1 MILAETGVSVFSSLF
16 ENFWVVLL
24 LKTVAVMGFFLVVPL
39 GVGYVEHKGLA
50 HMQARLGPMEAGAF
64 HGWAQLVADGV
75 KFIQKEDVIPAAADR
90 HVFSLAPAVAMIP
103 YIAIL
108 VVLPISDSWFAEN
121 LDVGIF
127 FVLAMSSVSVI
138 GVMMAGWSSANKFSL
153 IGALRAAAQL
163 IAYELPLVIAA
174 AAVVMQAG
182 TLSMIGIVEAQHS
195 LWFIIP
201 QLPGFLIFMMAAFAE
216 LQRPPFDM
224 PIADSEIIFGAYTE
238 YTGLKFAFFLLAE
251 YGGIVAFS
259 GIASRAV
266 PGRLPAAAGHPDP
279 GPVDDDGQDRRA
291 RLLLHLAPGHV
302 SAAARGPAP
311 AVLLAGVDPAVVG
324 PDHGRGRGEGG
335 VLDGR
340 ADAEASG
347 TGLGL
352 AKGLSVT
359 LKTMLQPAVTQQ
371 YPRVKPDLPPRTRGV
386 IALKEANC
394 TVCYKCSRECPDWCI
409 YIDAHKETHDPAGGG
424 RARSQKV
431 LDRFAIDYA
440 LCMYCGICVEVCPFD
455 ALFWS
460 PEFEYGEY
468 DIDLMT
474 HEKER
479 LEEWTYTVLPPPALE
494 DGAVPTEEQA
504 S

>member
-1 MILAETGVSVFSSLF
+1 VILAETGVSVFSSLF

-24 LKTVAVMGFFLVVPL
+24 LKTIAVMGFFLVVPL

-75 KFIQKEDVIPAAADR
+75 KFIQKEDVVPAAADR
-90 HVFSLAPAVAMIP
+90 NVFSLAPAVAMIP

-174 AAVVMQAG
+174 AAIVMQAG
-182 TLSMIGIVEAQHS
+182 TLSMIGIVEAQQN
-195 LWFIIP
+195 LWFVIP
-201 QLPGFLIFMMAAFAE
+201 QLPGFLIFMIAAFAE

-259 GIASRAV
+259 GIASV
-266 PGRLPAAAGHPDP
+266 LYLGGYQPLPGIPIP
-279 GPVDDDGQDRRA
+279 GPLMMMGKIGALAFFFIWLRA
-291 RLLLHLAPGHV
+291 
-302 SAAARGPAP
+302 
-311 AVLLAGVDPAVVG
+311 
-324 PDHGRGRGEGG
+324 
-335 VLDGR
+335 
-340 ADAEASG
+340 
-347 TGLGL
+347 T
-352 AKGLSVT
+352 
-359 LKTMLQPAVTQQ
+359 
-371 YPRVKPDLPPRTRGV
+371 YPRLREDQLQRFSWLALIPLSLALIMGV
-386 IALKEANC
+386 AVA
-394 TVCYKCSRECPDWCI
+394 
-409 YIDAHKETHDPAGGG
+409 
-424 RARSQKV
+424 KV
-431 LDRFAIDYA
+431 AF
-440 LCMYCGICVEVCPFD
+440 
-455 ALFWS
+455 
-460 PEFEYGEY
+460 
-468 DIDLMT
+468 
-474 HEKER
+474 
-479 LEEWTYTVLPPPALE
+479 
-494 DGAVPTEEQA
+494 
-504 S
+504 

>member
-1 MILAETGVSVFSSLF
+1 VILAETGVSVFSSLF
-16 ENFWVVLL
+16 SNFWIVLL
-24 LKTVAVMGFFLVVPL
+24 LKTIAVMGFFLVVPL

-75 KFIQKEDVIPAAADR
+75 KFIQKEDVVPAAADR
-90 HVFSLAPAVAMIP
+90 NVFSLAPAVAMIP

-182 TLSMIGIVEAQHS
+182 TLSMIGIVEAQQD

-201 QLPGFLIFMMAAFAE
+201 QLPGFLIFMIAAFAE

-259 GIASRAV
+259 GIASV
-266 PGRLPAAAGHPDP
+266 LYLGGYQPLPGIPIP
-279 GPVDDDGQDRRA
+279 GPLMMMGKIGALAFFFIWLRA
-291 RLLLHLAPGHV
+291 
-302 SAAARGPAP
+302 
-311 AVLLAGVDPAVVG
+311 
-324 PDHGRGRGEGG
+324 
-335 VLDGR
+335 
-340 ADAEASG
+340 
-347 TGLGL
+347 T
-352 AKGLSVT
+352 
-359 LKTMLQPAVTQQ
+359 
-371 YPRVKPDLPPRTRGV
+371 YPRLREDQLQRFSWLALIPLSLALIMGV
-386 IALKEANC
+386 AVA
-394 TVCYKCSRECPDWCI
+394 
-409 YIDAHKETHDPAGGG
+409 
-424 RARSQKV
+424 KV
-431 LDRFAIDYA
+431 AF
-440 LCMYCGICVEVCPFD
+440 
-455 ALFWS
+455 
-460 PEFEYGEY
+460 
-468 DIDLMT
+468 
-474 HEKER
+474 
-479 LEEWTYTVLPPPALE
+479 
-494 DGAVPTEEQA
+494 
-504 S
+504 

>member
-1 MILAETGVSVFSSLF
+1 VILAEAGVSVFSSLF
-16 ENFWVVLL
+16 SNFWVVLL
-24 LKTVAVMGFFLVVPL
+24 LKTIAVMGFFLVVPL

-90 HVFSLAPAVAMIP
+90 NVFSLAPAVAMIP

-182 TLSMIGIVEAQHS
+182 TLSMIGIVEAQQD
-195 LWFIIP
+195 LWFIVP
-201 QLPGFLIFMMAAFAE
+201 QLPGFLIFMIAAFAE

-259 GIASRAV
+259 GIASV
-266 PGRLPAAAGHPDP
+266 LYLGGYQPLPGIPIP
-279 GPVDDDGQDRRA
+279 GPLMMMGKIGALAFFFIWLRA
-291 RLLLHLAPGHV
+291 
-302 SAAARGPAP
+302 
-311 AVLLAGVDPAVVG
+311 
-324 PDHGRGRGEGG
+324 
-335 VLDGR
+335 
-340 ADAEASG
+340 
-347 TGLGL
+347 T
-352 AKGLSVT
+352 
-359 LKTMLQPAVTQQ
+359 
-371 YPRVKPDLPPRTRGV
+371 YPRLREDQLQRFSWLALIPLSLALIMGV
-386 IALKEANC
+386 AVA
-394 TVCYKCSRECPDWCI
+394 
-409 YIDAHKETHDPAGGG
+409 
-424 RARSQKV
+424 KV
-431 LDRFAIDYA
+431 AF
-440 LCMYCGICVEVCPFD
+440 
-455 ALFWS
+455 
-460 PEFEYGEY
+460 
-468 DIDLMT
+468 
-474 HEKER
+474 
-479 LEEWTYTVLPPPALE
+479 
-494 DGAVPTEEQA
+494 
-504 S
+504 

>member
-16 ENFWVVLL
+16 QNFWVVLL
-24 LKTVAVMGFFLVVPL
+24 LKTIAVMGFFLVVPL

-50 HMQARLGPMEAGAF
+50 HMQARLGPMEAGRF

-90 HVFSLAPAVAMIP
+90 NVFSLAPAVAMIP

-182 TLSMIGIVEAQHS
+182 TLSMIGIVEAQQD
-195 LWFIIP
+195 LWFIVP
-201 QLPGFLIFMMAAFAE
+201 QLPGFLIFMIAAFAE

-259 GIASRAV
+259 GIAAV
-266 PGRLPAAAGHPDP
+266 LYLGGYQPLPGIPIP
-279 GPVDDDGQDRRA
+279 GPLMMMGKIGALAFFFIWLRA
-291 RLLLHLAPGHV
+291 TYPRLREDQLQRF
-302 SAAARGPAP
+302 SW
-311 AVLLAGVDPAVVG
+311 
-324 PDHGRGRGEGG
+324 
-335 VLDGR
+335 
-340 ADAEASG
+340 
-347 TGLGL
+347 LGL
-352 AKGLSVT
+352 IPLSLALIMGVAVAKV
-359 LKTMLQPAVTQQ
+359 A
-371 YPRVKPDLPPRTRGV
+371 
-386 IALKEANC
+386 
-394 TVCYKCSRECPDWCI
+394 
-409 YIDAHKETHDPAGGG
+409 
-424 RARSQKV
+424 
-431 LDRFAIDYA
+431 F
-440 LCMYCGICVEVCPFD
+440 
-455 ALFWS
+455 
-460 PEFEYGEY
+460 
-468 DIDLMT
+468 
-474 HEKER
+474 
-479 LEEWTYTVLPPPALE
+479 
-494 DGAVPTEEQA
+494 
-504 S
+504 